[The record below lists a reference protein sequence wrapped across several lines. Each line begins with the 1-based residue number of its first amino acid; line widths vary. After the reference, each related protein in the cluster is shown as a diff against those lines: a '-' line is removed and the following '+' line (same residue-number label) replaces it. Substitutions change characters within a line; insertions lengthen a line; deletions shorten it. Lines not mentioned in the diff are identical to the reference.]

1 MELPDAISDEPSRF
15 FDGGTDD
22 EPPRT
27 LPAAAYEMSRLV
39 VALGDGAEREWFQ
52 LRRRIGYRDRHHGDL
67 LVPADCATF
76 YSDLTSVPALFTW
89 LVPKSGDHL
98 PAALIHDGL
107 VRTEGSPPDHIGPD
121 MSRVEA
127 DRVFRDAMADAGTGV
142 IRRWIV
148 WTAVTL
154 ATMWA
159 QQGTAESAR
168 LRAYYRWVMT
178 ATLASIAWLGYQ
190 ATADLV
196 DRSGRWWC
204 TYELPWIVG
213 AEWWQEL
220 LSGAAGAV
228 AVPLVLSVLWGR
240 FRRAGAIAGVMLGAL
255 FHVSLALLVLSGF
268 YVVCETAVTDGWTGL
283 RHLVA
288 RVVAR
293 RRALP
298 ALGLLA
304 AALVVACLVL

>member
-1 MELPDAISDEPSRF
+1 MELPDAIADEPNRF

-27 LPAAAYEMSRLV
+27 LPAAAYELARVV
-39 VALGDGAEREWFQ
+39 VALDGATEREWFQ

-67 LVPADCATF
+67 LVPTDCAAF

-107 VRTEGSPPDHIGPD
+107 VRAEGAPPDHIGPD

-154 ATMWA
+154 ATMWV
-159 QQGTAESAR
+159 QQGTAASAR
-168 LRAYYRWVMT
+168 VRAYYRWLVA
-178 ATLASIAWLGYQ
+178 ATLASIVWLGYQ

-204 TYELPWIVG
+204 TYELPWISG
-213 AEWWQEL
+213 DEWWQEL

-228 AVPLVLSVLWGR
+228 VVPLALSVLWGR
-240 FRRAGAIAGVMLGAL
+240 FWRAGAIAGVMLGAL
-255 FHVSLALLVLSGF
+255 FHVSVALLFLSGC
-268 YVVCETAVTDGWTGL
+268 YVLLETVVTDRWTGL
-283 RHLVA
+283 RRLIRRFLA
-288 RVVAR
+288 RWQA
-293 RRALP
+293 
-298 ALGLLA
+298 LLA
-304 AALVVACLVL
+304 GAAAVAAVVVACRVF

>member
-1 MELPDAISDEPSRF
+1 MPDVIDDDPNRF
-15 FDGGTDD
+15 FDGGTDT

-27 LPAAAYEMSRLV
+27 LPDAAYEMSRVV
-39 VALGDGAEREWFQ
+39 VALDGRPEREWFQ

-67 LVPADCATF
+67 LVPRDCATF

-107 VRTEGSPPDHIGPD
+107 VRALDAAPEHIGVD
-121 MSRVEA
+121 MNRVEA
-127 DRVFRDAMADAGTGV
+127 DRVFRDAMADSGTGV

-159 QQGTAESAR
+159 QQGTADSGR
-168 LRAYYRWVMT
+168 LRAYYRWVM
-178 ATLASIAWLGYQ
+178 AGTLASIAWLGYQ

-204 TYELPWIVG
+204 TYELVWIRG
-213 AEWWQEL
+213 DEWWQEL

-228 AVPLVLSVLWGR
+228 IVPLAISLLWGP
-240 FRRAGAIAGVMLGAL
+240 FRKAGAIAGVMLGAL
-255 FHVSLALLVLSGF
+255 FHVSIALLVLSGL
-268 YVVCETAVTDGWTGL
+268 YLVLEALATDGWSGL
-283 RHLVA
+283 RRLA
-288 RVVAR
+288 GQIEAR
-293 RRALP
+293 RQ
-298 ALGLLA
+298 
-304 AALVVACLVL
+304 ALVGLGAAVGIVVVLCSVF

>member
-1 MELPDAISDEPSRF
+1 MELPGPIADEPNRF

-27 LPAAAYEMSRLV
+27 LPSAAYELARVV
-39 VALGDGAEREWFQ
+39 VALDGATEREWFQ
-52 LRRRIGYRDRHHGDL
+52 LRRRIGYHDRHHGDL
-67 LVPADCATF
+67 LVPTDCATF

-107 VRTEGSPPDHIGPD
+107 VRAEGAPPDHIGPD

-159 QQGTAESAR
+159 QQGTSASVR
-168 LRAYYRWVMT
+168 LRAYYRWVMV
-178 ATLASIAWLGYQ
+178 ATLASIVWLGYQ

-204 TYELPWIVG
+204 TYELPWIAG
-213 AEWWQEL
+213 DGWWQEL

-228 AVPLVLSVLWGR
+228 IVPLALSAFWGR

-255 FHVSLALLVLSGF
+255 IHVSLALLLLSGF
-268 YVVCETAVTDGWTGL
+268 YVVVETAVTDRTTGL
-283 RHLVA
+283 RRLIRRVIVRWRASVA
-288 RVVAR
+288 V
-293 RRALP
+293 
-298 ALGLLA
+298 
-304 AALVVACLVL
+304 AALVAAVVALCLAF

>member
-1 MELPDAISDEPSRF
+1 MQLPDVIADEPDRF
-15 FDGGTDD
+15 FDGGTDH

-27 LPAAAYEMSRLV
+27 LPAAAYEMSRV
-39 VALGDGAEREWFQ
+39 VLALDGRTEREWFQ
-52 LRRRIGYRDRHHGDL
+52 LRRRIGYHDRHHGDL

-76 YSDLTSVPALFTW
+76 YTDLTSVPALFTW
-89 LVPKSGDHL
+89 LVPRSGDHL

-107 VRTEGSPPDHIGPD
+107 VRAEGAPPDHIGPD

-159 QQGTAESAR
+159 RQGTAGSTL
-168 LRAYYRWVMT
+168 LRDYYRWVM
-178 ATLASIAWLGYQ
+178 AVSLASIGWLGYQ

-204 TYELPWIVG
+204 TYELPWILG
-213 AEWWQEL
+213 TTWWEEL

-228 AVPLVLSVLWGR
+228 AVPLALSVLWGR

-255 FHVSLALLVLSGF
+255 FHVSLALLLLSGF
-268 YVVCETAVTDGWTGL
+268 YVVVETAVTDRWTGL
-283 RHLVA
+283 RRLVG
-288 RVVAR
+288 RTLAR
-293 RRALP
+293 RRAL
-298 ALGLLA
+298 AGV
-304 AALVVACLVL
+304 AALVVLVALACLVV

>member
-1 MELPDAISDEPSRF
+1 MQAPGVIDDEPDRF

-27 LPAAAYEMSRLV
+27 LPAAAYEMTRV
-39 VALGDGAEREWFQ
+39 VAALDGQDEREWFQ

-67 LVPADCATF
+67 LVPTDCATF

-107 VRTEGSPPDHIGPD
+107 VRAEGASQDHIGPD

-127 DRVFRDAMADAGTGV
+127 DRVFRDAMADSGTGV

-159 QQGTAESAR
+159 RQGTAESAGVR
-168 LRAYYRWVMT
+168 TYYRWVMA
-178 ATLASIAWLGYQ
+178 ATLGSIAWLGYQ

-204 TYELPWIVG
+204 TYELAWIRG
-213 AEWWQEL
+213 DTWWQEL
-220 LSGAAGAV
+220 LSGALGAV
-228 AVPLVLSVLWGR
+228 AVPLVLSVFWGR

-255 FHVSLALLVLSGF
+255 FHVSIALVFLSGV
-268 YVVCETAVTDGWTGL
+268 YVVLEAVATDGWSGL
-283 RHLVA
+283 GRLV
-288 RVVAR
+288 RQVVAR
-293 RRALP
+293 WRALV
-298 ALGLLA
+298 AVGAIA
-304 AALVVACLVL
+304 AIVVMTCRVF

>member
-1 MELPDAISDEPSRF
+1 MIADEPNRF

-27 LPAAAYEMSRLV
+27 LPAAAYELARVV
-39 VALGDGAEREWFQ
+39 VALDGATEREWFQ

-76 YSDLTSVPALFTW
+76 YSDLTSVPPLFTW

-107 VRTEGSPPDHIGPD
+107 VRAEGAPLDHIGPD

-159 QQGTAESAR
+159 QQGTAASVR
-168 LRAYYRWVMT
+168 FRAYYRWVMT
-178 ATLASIAWLGYQ
+178 ATLASIVWLGYQ

-213 AEWWQEL
+213 DEWWSEL

-228 AVPLVLSVLWGR
+228 VIPIALSVLWGR
-240 FRRAGAIAGVMLGAL
+240 FWRAGAIAGVTLGAL
-255 FHVSLALLVLSGF
+255 FHVSVALLFLSGL
-268 YVVCETAVTDGWTGL
+268 YVLLETVVTDRWTGL
-283 RHLVA
+283 RRLFRRLLA
-288 RVVAR
+288 RWQALAAGAAVVA
-293 RRALP
+293 A
-298 ALGLLA
+298 
-304 AALVVACLVL
+304 VVVLCATA

>member
-1 MELPDAISDEPSRF
+1 MQLTEAIDNEPSRF

-27 LPAAAYEMSRLV
+27 LPSVAYEMSRVV
-39 VALGDGAEREWFQ
+39 VALDDGPEREWFQ
-52 LRRRIGYRDRHHGDL
+52 LRRRIGYRDRHHGEL
-67 LVPADCATF
+67 LVPRDCATF

-107 VRTEGSPPDHIGPD
+107 VRGEGRPPDHLGAD

-127 DRVFRDAMADAGTGV
+127 DRVFRDAMADSGTGV
-142 IRRWIV
+142 VRRWIV
-148 WTAVTL
+148 WAAVTL
-154 ATMWA
+154 ATIWA
-159 QQGTAESAR
+159 GQGTAATGR
-168 LRAYYRWVMT
+168 MRAYYRWVMV
-178 ATLASIAWLGYQ
+178 ATLGSIAWLGYQ

-204 TYELPWIVG
+204 TYELPWIRG
-213 AEWWQEL
+213 DAWWEEL
-220 LSGAAGAV
+220 LTGAVGAV

-255 FHVSLALLVLSGF
+255 FHVSIALVLLSGV
-268 YVVCETAVTDGWTGL
+268 YLVLEAVVTDGWSGL
-283 RHLVA
+283 RRLGGQVA
-288 RVVAR
+288 SQW
-293 RRALP
+293 RAL
-298 ALGLLA
+298 AAVGA
-304 AALVVACLVL
+304 AVAALVAICNVL

>member
-1 MELPDAISDEPSRF
+1 MELPDAIADEPGRF

-22 EPPRT
+22 EAPRT
-27 LPAAAYEMSRLV
+27 LPAAAYELSRVV
-39 VALGDGAEREWFQ
+39 VALDGAAEREWFR
-52 LRRRIGYRDRHHGDL
+52 LRRRIGYHDRHHGDL

-107 VRTEGSPPDHIGPD
+107 VRAEGAPPDHIGPD
-121 MSRVEA
+121 MDRVEA

-142 IRRWIV
+142 VRRWIV

-154 ATMWA
+154 ATIWA
-159 QQGTAESAR
+159 QQGTAASAH
-168 LRAYYRWVMT
+168 LRAYYRWVMA
-178 ATLASIAWLGYQ
+178 ATLGSIVWLGYQ

-204 TYELPWIVG
+204 TYELPWILG
-213 AEWWQEL
+213 DTWWQEL

-228 AVPLVLSVLWGR
+228 AVPLALSVLWGR
-240 FRRAGAIAGVMLGAL
+240 FRRAGAIAGVALGAL
-255 FHVSLALLVLSGF
+255 FHVSLALLLLSGM
-268 YVVCETAVTDGWTGL
+268 YVLLETAVTDRWTGVRRLL
-283 RHLVA
+283 R
-288 RVVAR
+288 RVVAHWR
-293 RRALP
+293 TIA
-298 ALGLLA
+298 AVAAIA
-304 AALVVACLVL
+304 AAVVVACLAW

>member
-1 MELPDAISDEPSRF
+1 MQLPDAIADEPNRF

-27 LPAAAYEMSRLV
+27 LPAAAFELARV
-39 VALGDGAEREWFQ
+39 VIAVDGATEREWFQ

-67 LVPADCATF
+67 IVPTDCATF
-76 YSDLTSVPALFTW
+76 FSDLTSVPALFTW

-107 VRTEGSPPDHIGPD
+107 VRADGAPPDHIGPD

-127 DRVFRDAMADAGTGV
+127 DRVFRDAMADSGTGV

-159 QQGTAESAR
+159 QQGTAASAP
-168 LRAYYRWVMT
+168 LRAYYRWVMA
-178 ATLASIAWLGYQ
+178 ATLTSIAWLGYQ

-204 TYELPWIVG
+204 TYELVWIRG
-213 AEWWQEL
+213 DTWWQEL

-228 AVPLVLSVLWGR
+228 VLPLALSALWGR
-240 FRRAGAIAGVMLGAL
+240 FWRAGAIAGVLLGAL
-255 FHVSLALLVLSGF
+255 FHVSLALLLLSALYVLL
-268 YVVCETAVTDGWTGL
+268 ETVVTDRWTGL
-283 RHLVA
+283 GRLA
-288 RVVAR
+288 RRVVAR
-293 RRALP
+293 WRAFAGIG
-298 ALGLLA
+298 ALIAAGVLLC
-304 AALVVACLVL
+304 LVV

>member
-1 MELPDAISDEPSRF
+1 MQAPDVIDDEPGRF

-27 LPAAAYEMSRLV
+27 LPAAAYEMSRV
-39 VALGDGAEREWFQ
+39 IVALDGQAEREWFQ
-52 LRRRIGYRDRHHGDL
+52 LRRRIGYRDRHCGDL
-67 LVPADCATF
+67 LVPRDCATF

-107 VRTEGSPPDHIGPD
+107 VRAEGAEQDHIGPD
-121 MSRVEA
+121 MNRVEA
-127 DRVFRDAMADAGTGV
+127 DRVFRDAMADSGTGV

-159 QQGTAESAR
+159 QQGTATSAR
-168 LRAYYRWVMT
+168 LRAYYRWVMVL
-178 ATLASIAWLGYQ
+178 TLGSIAWLGYQ

-204 TYELPWIVG
+204 TYELFWVAG
-213 AEWWQEL
+213 DTWWKEL

-228 AVPLVLSVLWGR
+228 LVPLALSLLWGR
-240 FRRAGAIAGVMLGAL
+240 FRQAGAIAGVMLGAL
-255 FHVSLALLVLSGF
+255 FHVSLALLMLSGV
-268 YVVCETAVTDGWTGL
+268 YLVLEAVATDGWSGL
-283 RHLVA
+283 RRLVGQ
-288 RVVAR
+288 VAGR
-293 RRALP
+293 WRS
-298 ALGLLA
+298 
-304 AALVVACLVL
+304 LVVAGVVVTGIATTCAWL

>member
-1 MELPDAISDEPSRF
+1 MEIPDAIADEPSRF

-27 LPAAAYEMSRLV
+27 LPAAAYEMSRVV
-39 VALGDGAEREWFQ
+39 VALDGGMEREWFR
-52 LRRRIGYRDRHHGDL
+52 LRRRIGYRDRHHGDI
-67 LVPADCATF
+67 LVPIDCATF

-107 VRTEGSPPDHIGPD
+107 VRTEGAPPDHIGPD

-127 DRVFRDAMADAGTGV
+127 DRVFRDAMADSGTGV

-159 QQGTAESAR
+159 RQGTAASAGV
-168 LRAYYRWVMT
+168 RAYYRWVMT
-178 ATLASIAWLGYQ
+178 GTLGSIAWLGYQ

-196 DRSGRWWC
+196 DRSRRWWC

-213 AEWWQEL
+213 GEWWQEL

-228 AVPLVLSVLWGR
+228 LVPLVLSVLWGP

-255 FHVSLALLVLSGF
+255 FHVSLALLVLSGV
-268 YVVCETAVTDGWTGL
+268 YVVVETAVTDGWSGL
-283 RHLVA
+283 RRLAGQVM
-288 RVVAR
+288 AR
-293 RRALP
+293 RRAV
-298 ALGLLA
+298 A
-304 AALVVACLVL
+304 AGGVLVAVVVVACRLS